1 MEFLREVVDDLA
13 GQKIDFGEITIVT
26 PNRRA
31 GLFIKKYIQENNT
44 IKKPAWLPQLYSVQ
58 DFISA
63 VTELDI
69 LDRFSLVFALYDIY
83 TRCFNNPRAFDTY
96 YQWSNIVLSDFE
108 EIDQYLVERDKLFK
122 HLRDISQIE
131 NTFGG
136 SGPMMIGFTQF
147 AENLQSLYTHFSQ
160 ALLDKHQAY
169 YGLALRRLVDRFDLS
184 RFERWNKIIF
194 AGFNALTKAEQK
206 LIELLIENEKA
217 DIYWDIDKYFLEDR
231 KQEAGY
237 FLRENPI
244 IKNKDDIKWISDGLQ
259 SSTKKIDII
268 GTAGRVAQAK
278 VLGYFLKNEEDQE
291 NDTAIVLPD
300 ESLLFP
306 VLHSIPE
313 TYKHINVTMGYP
325 LKNTSLLHLITA
337 IIDLHINRGSDSDAP
352 FHFRDVN
359 RILLHPYVLPLGES
373 AIREFL
379 NEAKENNRV
388 LLRSKD
394 LEGFDPRIDNIF
406 SSVTSVDAFIVYI
419 KKISRDITNSLRGN
433 DHLSPELEYIYQFYT
448 RLQRIEDIISEHN
461 IVLEL
466 KTFWN
471 LLREIIDT
479 TSVPFL
485 GEPLQGLQIMGLL
498 ETRTLDFKNVY
509 ILSVN
514 EGILPAGKSQNS
526 FIPND
531 VRKGFGME
539 TWEHR
544 DSIYAYYFY
553 RLLER
558 AENVKIFYNTVNDA
572 FGKGEKSRFIDQL
585 LHEYPLKNP
594 QSIVEHKIFNIR
606 PVFEKPQLI
615 SIEKNDDIIGLMK
628 TMTFSPTRLQTYVDC
643 SFEFYLKYV
652 LKLDEQEEVVESA
665 DARVFGTVIHKVL
678 SRMYRP
684 LRGKDLSESDLEA
697 MLGQYKQTIEEVY
710 LEEMGKVDIGKGR
723 NFLYCRIIET
733 LIGTYLKNEKPG
745 KMIIETEKDF
755 TKWLAFDDFQVNLY
769 GRVDRIEQRNG
780 IVDII
785 DFKTGII
792 KPLQFNLDE
801 ERSEEALF
809 EKLRKNSQVLQ
820 LICYYVLAADRV
832 NAEDDVRF
840 RLGIYSFKEQKEVG
854 KARYLSE
861 GRNKNYYLTQKGGYA
876 KVVHILKQIFQDL
889 FDKEKPFQQ
898 IDDDKNCGFCPY
910 IEICGR

>member
-1 MEFLREVVDDLA
+1 MEFLKKVVDDLA
-13 GQKIDFGEITIVT
+13 RQKIDFGEITIVT

-31 GLFIKKYIQENNT
+31 GLFIKKYIQENNS
-44 IKKPAWLPQLYSVQ
+44 IKKPVWLPQLYSVQ
-58 DFISA
+58 DFIGA
-63 VTELDI
+63 VTELDL
-69 LDRFSLVFALYDIY
+69 LDRFSLVFQLYDIY
-83 TRCFNNPRAFDTY
+83 TRCFHNPRAFDTY

-108 EIDQYLVERDKLFK
+108 EIDQYLVDRDKLFK

-136 SGPMMIGFTQF
+136 SSPMMNGFTRF
-147 AENLQSLYTHFSQ
+147 AENLYKLYSEFSQ
-160 ALLDKHQAY
+160 NLLEKHQAY
-169 YGLALRRLVDRFDLS
+169 YGLALRHLVDRFDLS
-184 RFERWNKIIF
+184 LFRRWNKIIF
-194 AGFNALTKAEQK
+194 AGFYALTKAEQK
-206 LIELLIENEKA
+206 LFELLIGNERA
-217 DIYWDIDKYFLEDR
+217 DIYWDVDNYFFEDR

-244 IKNKDDIKWISDGLQ
+244 IKNRDDIKWISDSLK
-259 SSTKKIDII
+259 STKKKIDII
-268 GTAGRVAQAK
+268 GTAGRVSQAK

-306 VLHSIPE
+306 VLHSIPGS
-313 TYKHINVTMGYP
+313 YRHINVTMGYP
-325 LKNTSLLHLITA
+325 LKNTSLLHLIGA
-337 IIDLHINRGSDSDAP
+337 ITDLHNNRGTDPDAP

-359 RILLHPYVLPLGES
+359 RILLHPYVLPLDENT
-373 AIREFL
+373 IREFL
-379 NEAKENNRV
+379 VNAKENNRV

-394 LEGFDPRIDNIF
+394 LEGFDARIDFIF
-406 SSVTSVDAFIVYI
+406 NPVTSVDSFIVYI
-419 KKISRDITNSLRGN
+419 KKISRDIVNSLK
-433 DHLSPELEYIYQFYT
+433 DDVHFSPEIEYIYQFYT

-461 IVLEL
+461 IILEL
-466 KTFWN
+466 KTFRN

-485 GEPLQGLQIMGLL
+485 GEPLRGLQVMGLL

-553 RLLER
+553 RLLQR
-558 AENVKIFYNTVNDA
+558 AEKVKIFYNTVNDA

-585 LHEYPLKNP
+585 LHEYPYKSP
-594 QSIVEHKIFNIR
+594 QSNVEHKIFNIR
-606 PVFEKPQLI
+606 SVFEKPQLI
-615 SIEKNDDIIGLMK
+615 SVDKNDDIIGQMK
-628 TMTFSPTRLQTYVDC
+628 TMRFSPTRLQTYVDC
-643 SFEFYLKYV
+643 SFKFYLKYV
-652 LKLDEQEEVVESA
+652 LKLDEQEELVESA
-665 DARVFGTVIHKVL
+665 DAHVFGTVIHKVL
-678 SRMYRP
+678 NRFYQP
-684 LRGKDLSESDLEA
+684 IKGKVLSENDIEA
-697 MLGQYKQTIEEVY
+697 MLGQYKQTVEEVY
-710 LEEMGKVDIGKGR
+710 LEEMGSVDIEKGR

-733 LIGTYLKNEKPG
+733 LIGNYLKNEKPG
-745 KMIIETEKDF
+745 KTVIETEKDF
-755 TKWLAFDDFQVNLY
+755 TNRFELDDFQVKLY
-769 GRVDRIEQRNG
+769 GKVDRIEQHNG
-780 IVDII
+780 TVDII

-792 KPLQFNLDE
+792 NSLQFKLDE
-801 ERSEEALF
+801 KRSDETLF
-809 EKLRKNSQVLQ
+809 DELRKKSQVLQ
-820 LICYYVLAADRV
+820 LICYYYLTADRINV
-832 NAEDDVRF
+832 DEDVRF

-861 GRNKNYYLTQKGGYA
+861 SRNRNYYLTRKGGYGR
-876 KVVHILKQIFQDL
+876 VDSILKQIFQDL

-898 IDDDKNCGFCPY
+898 IDDDAKCGFCPY